1 MPNKLAIAKRIAQR
15 VHGNQV
21 DKKDYPYLAH
31 VYDVAQRVNEY
42 GENHYIVALLHDAV
56 EDSCSISA
64 AFQQEIIN
72 EIKLN
77 FDSEIYDAIMAITKL
92 KPPLR
97 EAKEDYM
104 SEYLPRLKENPIAVK
119 VKIADS
125 SHNLSK
131 AHLIEDRVK
140 QGELRQK
147 YINVLDYL
155 GIDGKNQEKHIIF
168 KNGKWVEK
176 NKSDYIKL

>member
-1 MPNKLAIAKRIAQR
+1 MPNKLAIAKKIAQR
-15 VHGNQV
+15 VHGHQV

-42 GENHYIVALLHDAV
+42 GKNHYIVGLLHDAI
-56 EDSCSISA
+56 EDSCNISA
-64 AFQQEIIN
+64 EFQQEIIN

-77 FDSEIYDAIMAITKL
+77 FDLEIYDAIMAITKL

-97 EAKEDYM
+97 ETKEDYL
-104 SEYLPRLKENPIAVK
+104 SEYLPRLKKNPIAVK

-147 YINVLDYL
+147 YINVLDSL
-155 GIDGKNQEKHIIF
+155 GIDGKKQEKQIIF
-168 KNGKWVEK
+168 KNGKWIEK
-176 NKSDYIKL
+176 K